1 MRDHPVLCHLR
12 TAGTTTCAHLE
23 ENMEVAYQDR
33 PLQRSPNVTLRM
45 FSAWNTAKAQ
55 ESTIRAQN
63 HAWMS
68 SQLKSE
74 AGIVPRQKLGLG

>member
-12 TAGTTTCAHLE
+12 TAGTTTCARLE

-45 FSAWNTAKAQ
+45 FPEGNTAKAQ
-55 ESTIRAQN
+55 ESTILAQN
-63 HAWMS
+63 HAWVS

-74 AGIVPRQKLGLG
+74 AGIEFHVKNWV

>member
-1 MRDHPVLCHLR
+1 MSCVLSRDHDLCTR
-12 TAGTTTCAHLE
+12 LE
-23 ENMEVAYQDR
+23 ENMVVDYHDR

-74 AGIVPRQKLGLG
+74 AGIEFHVKNWV